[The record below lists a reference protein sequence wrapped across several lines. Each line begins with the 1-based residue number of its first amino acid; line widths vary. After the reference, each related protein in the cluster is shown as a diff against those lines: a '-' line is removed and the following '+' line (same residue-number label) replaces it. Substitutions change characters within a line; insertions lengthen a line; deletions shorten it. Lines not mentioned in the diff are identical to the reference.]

1 MRKRRF
7 KTLLWHL
14 KHLTLASKNEMR
26 LWKDK
31 NREDF
36 CDGPPQFEKRAQNC
50 AQPTHPASPLL
61 TKLICTSDEVFFHAA
76 SNTFI
81 PIRNWCDVDIYEK
94 IVMWK
99 WPQDCHRSPAAWLSH
114 GCGRRQNR
122 LHEEQCSQIV
132 EIPHW
137 GGFYAIP
144 PLSPNQWRRTWSSLV
159 WRNSMASSALGISTT
174 SASKHFR

>member
-1 MRKRRF
+1 M
-7 KTLLWHL
+7 TL
-14 KHLTLASKNEMR
+14 
-26 LWKDK
+26 

-36 CDGPPQFEKRAQNC
+36 CDGSSQFEKRAQNC
-50 AQPTHPASPLL
+50 AQPNLPASLLL
-61 TKLICTSDEVFFHAA
+61 TKLICTKDEVFFHAT

-81 PIRNWCDVDIYEK
+81 PIRNWYVWCYIYEK

-99 WPQDCHRSPAAWLSH
+99 SPQDCHRSSAAWLSH
-114 GCGRRQNR
+114 CCGWRQDR

-132 EIPHW
+132 EISHW
-137 GGFYAIP
+137 GGSYAIP
-144 PLSPNQWRRTWSSLV
+144 PLWPNRWRRTWSSLV